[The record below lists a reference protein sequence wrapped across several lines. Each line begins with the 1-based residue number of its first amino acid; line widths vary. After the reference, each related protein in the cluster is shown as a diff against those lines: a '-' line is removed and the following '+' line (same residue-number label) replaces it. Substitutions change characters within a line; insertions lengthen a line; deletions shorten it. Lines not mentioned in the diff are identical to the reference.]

1 MRAGQGHADI
11 LELLQEDAE
20 LYFPKFGLAFG
31 RNSFL
36 EWLRDNWETAGE
48 SDGIGPP
55 GWHASLLHP
64 NRLKQS
70 SSPNHEG
77 SG

>member
-1 MRAGQGHADI
+1 MAARKIGLTSDDQKKIKIAPEYFMRAGQGHADI

-20 LYFPKFGLAFG
+20 LYFPKLGLGFG

-55 GWHASLLHP
+55 G
-64 NRLKQS
+64 
-70 SSPNHEG
+70 
-77 SG
+77 

>member
-20 LYFPKFGLAFG
+20 LYFPKLGLGFG

-55 GWHASLLHP
+55 G
-64 NRLKQS
+64 
-70 SSPNHEG
+70 
-77 SG
+77 